1 MSFKLALIYASIT
14 MGVDYK
20 SYNYY
25 LKMGGDVKGLSV
37 TLLFYIILSHM
48 LSRGHLSTGCFGYR
62 DYWSRWSSRSC
73 GWLRAKTQ
81 SGSRVVVPQAV
92 NAPRALN
99 RPVYVVDMYSGV
111 EGYVRALREIASVE
125 GVDCIVGVDVGG
137 DSLASGSEEEL
148 WSPLADWVELVAGN
162 SL

>member
-1 MSFKLALIYASIT
+1 MAVSGGEGLTIPGEITISTRGAGAISSTGVSRDVLVSFKLALIYASIT

-25 LKMGGDVKGLSV
+25 LKIGGDVKGLSV

-73 GWLRAKTQ
+73 GWLRAKNSERQ
-81 SGSRVVVPQAV
+81 
-92 NAPRALN
+92 PR
-99 RPVYVVDMYSGV
+99 R
-111 EGYVRALREIASVE
+111 RAAS
-125 GVDCIVGVDVGG
+125 C
-137 DSLASGSEEEL
+137 
-148 WSPLADWVELVAGN
+148 
-162 SL
+162 